1 MVMRCLVVLV
11 AAVLAFPAFSQ
22 DAEKKDHKVLG
33 AKQCKICHSTD
44 KKAGTH
50 FKAWMESQHAKAFQ
64 TLLSDKAK
72 EAAKKHGIEDPSKDE
87 KCLACHTTKGSPTP
101 DEGVSC
107 EACHGAAEAYKAPHE
122 KEGYEAALKL
132 GMADLKG
139 KKPEEIAKTC
149 VECHKQDPMNDFY
162 KEFKFEEA
170 WAKIDHSKNTSPA
183 VKEKNQKK

>member
-1 MVMRCLVVLV
+1 MVMRALVVLV
-11 AAVLAFPAFSQ
+11 AIILVSPVFGQ
-22 DAEKKDHKVLG
+22 ETEKKEYKVLG

-50 FKAWMESQHAKAFQ
+50 FKHWSETAHAKAFQ
-64 TLLSDKAK
+64 TLSSDKAK
-72 EAAKKHGIEDPSKDE
+72 ESAKKHGIEDPTKDE
-87 KCLACHTTKGSPTP
+87 RCLACHATKGSPTP

-107 EACHGAAEAYKAPHE
+107 EACHGGAEGYKAPHE
-122 KEGYEAALKL
+122 KEGYEAAVKL

-149 VECHKQDPMNDFY
+149 MACHKEDPMNDFH

-170 WAKIDHSKNTSPA
+170 WTKIDHAKNTSPA
-183 VKEKNQKK
+183 VLEKQQKK